1 MPRSPQSPPKPWLA
15 WIQLGLSTMLAV
27 LFVVLLARSRE
38 QSLEIQQ
45 LQGRIQTL
53 ENSRNLEQAADQNS
67 QLRVLSQR
75 LQDLETQV
83 GDRIERSESER
94 LRLQQLLSDL
104 RGRQTG
110 AGAAPQQDNEPPA
123 PPRPSRAAATPLA
136 PVLRPAPSAAPLTG
150 SEQ

>member
-123 PPRPSRAAATPLA
+123 PPRPSREIGRAH
-136 PVLRPAPSAAPLTG
+136 V
-150 SEQ
+150 